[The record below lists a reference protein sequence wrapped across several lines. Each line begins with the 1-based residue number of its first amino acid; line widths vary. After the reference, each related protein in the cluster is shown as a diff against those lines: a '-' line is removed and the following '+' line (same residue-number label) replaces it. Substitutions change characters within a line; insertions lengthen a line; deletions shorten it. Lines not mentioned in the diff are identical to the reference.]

1 MHLRPIGVL
10 ESGSCAAV
18 KLTRK
23 LCRLKIVLT
32 ALPVSDIAVCGR
44 VKLTLGPEHMNF
56 AK

>member
-18 KLTRK
+18 KLARK

-44 VKLTLGPEHMNF
+44 VKLTLGLNI
-56 AK
+56 